1 MSKYNEIMEH
11 IEVSDEMRSRILKN
25 IEEQA
30 KAADQGPIFK
40 DSSESEPDTEKKDFD
55 GEKKDKPDTA
65 KIIKFVTSFAAKAA
79 VFALVAAG
87 AYGVI
92 RTVGLKNTSTMES
105 ATYQEAATAE
115 ETETA
120 AWEEEATYET
130 ESAEL
135 SDDAAYETEATED
148 SSATYEPSFDISE
161 SEVNGATTGDAMN
174 EAPMD
179 AGKKSPLDSVKD
191 LFDSEDKADNNDEA
205 SYVIEDAEEEAAA
218 ISQDSVTLLMV
229 GDILLHTPVEEAAKN
244 SNGDYNFDFIFEHTR
259 DEISAADIA
268 MVNQEVI
275 IGGEELGVS
284 GYPAFNAPYAIGDA
298 LVNAGFDVICHATN
312 HALDKGKQGI
322 LNTTDYW
329 EENHPEITVVGI
341 NETED
346 EYENIDIIEKNGIRI
361 AILNYTFGTNG
372 ISAPSDMPHI
382 VDTLDES
389 KVVADLKYAEDN
401 ADFTVVCPHWGTEYN
416 LGIDKSQRKWT
427 DVFRENG
434 ADLVL
439 GTHPHVIEP
448 IEFIT
453 DDENGITNNH
463 GNGDMLV
470 YYSLG
475 NFVNWT
481 SGTGD
486 GTTNRM
492 LGGMA
497 GVTLSRDE
505 NGDIAVSDY
514 SVQAVVCH
522 VESGP
527 ENVTVYPLSD
537 YTEAMAANNEIKA
550 QDPAFSREYLVNLCD
565 EIWGN
570 IWK

>member
-1 MSKYNEIMEH
+1 
-11 IEVSDEMRSRILKN
+11 
-25 IEEQA
+25 
-30 KAADQGPIFK
+30 
-40 DSSESEPDTEKKDFD
+40 
-55 GEKKDKPDTA
+55 
-65 KIIKFVTSFAAKAA
+65 
-79 VFALVAAG
+79 
-87 AYGVI
+87 
-92 RTVGLKNTSTMES
+92 
-105 ATYQEAATAE
+105 
-115 ETETA
+115 
-120 AWEEEATYET
+120 
-130 ESAEL
+130 
-135 SDDAAYETEATED
+135 
-148 SSATYEPSFDISE
+148 
-161 SEVNGATTGDAMN
+161 
-174 EAPMD
+174 
-179 AGKKSPLDSVKD
+179 
-191 LFDSEDKADNNDEA
+191 
-205 SYVIEDAEEEAAA
+205 
-218 ISQDSVTLLMV
+218 
-229 GDILLHTPVEEAAKN
+229 
-244 SNGDYNFDFIFEHTR
+244 
-259 DEISAADIA
+259 
-268 MVNQEVI
+268 
-275 IGGEELGVS
+275 
-284 GYPAFNAPYAIGDA
+284 
-298 LVNAGFDVICHATN
+298 
-312 HALDKGKQGI
+312 
-322 LNTTDYW
+322 
-329 EENHPEITVVGI
+329 VGI

-346 EYENIDIIEKNGIRI
+346 EYEDIDIIEKNGIRI

-416 LGIDKSQRKWT
+416 LGIDKSQKKWT

-453 DDENGITNNH
+453 DDSDGITNNH
-463 GNGDMLV
+463 GDGDMLV

-486 GTTNRM
+486 GTANRM

-522 VESGP
+522 VQSGP

-537 YTEAMAANNEIKA
+537 YTEDMAASNEITA
-550 QDPAFSREYLVNLCD
+550 QDSAFSKEYLVNLCN
-565 EIWGN
+565 EIWGD